1 MNLPTPLLRPWL
13 LPTLLLCAFAVAG
26 QARAA
31 EVIPAKPTR
40 YFNDYALT
48 VKQETADK
56 LNSELED
63 FEKQTS
69 NQILV
74 CIYPKMQTDSDVSD
88 YCQRTFR
95 SWQVG
100 QKGQNNGAVLFVFL
114 DNHKIWIQTGYGLEG
129 ALPDATCQQIIAND
143 ISPRFKAN
151 DFDGGLTAGVNAMI
165 AATKGEYKGTGQTDY
180 QKQHPAGS
188 NTAGGLGIG
197 GIIFLIILFIVIFS
211 SSRGGGTMFGGA
223 GPMIIGSLLGGGGGG
238 FGGGGGRGGGG
249 GGGGDGGG
257 FFSSGGGDSGGGG
270 AGGSW

>member
-1 MNLPTPLLRPWL
+1 MNPATTLLRRSL
-13 LPTLLLCAFAVAG
+13 LPSLIVLCAFAVAG
-26 QARAA
+26 VSRAA
-31 EVIPAKPTR
+31 EVIPSKPTR

-48 VKQETADK
+48 VKPETADR
-56 LNSELED
+56 LNGELENL
-63 FEKQTS
+63 EKQSS

-88 YCQRTFR
+88 YCQRIFR
-95 SWQVG
+95 SWGVG

-143 ISPRFKAN
+143 ITPRFKAG
-151 DFDGGLTAGVNAMI
+151 DYDGGLTAGVAAMI
-165 AATKGEYKGTGQTDY
+165 QATKGEYKGTGQTDY
-180 QKQHPAGS
+180 QKQHPGGKS
-188 NTAGGLGIG
+188 TGGGLGFG
-197 GIIFLIILFIVIFS
+197 TIFFLLILFFIIFS
-211 SSRGGGTMFGGA
+211 SFRRGGGAGMMA
-223 GPMIIGSLLGGGGGG
+223 GPIIFGGGGG
-238 FGGGGGRGGGG
+238 FGSGFGGGGGG